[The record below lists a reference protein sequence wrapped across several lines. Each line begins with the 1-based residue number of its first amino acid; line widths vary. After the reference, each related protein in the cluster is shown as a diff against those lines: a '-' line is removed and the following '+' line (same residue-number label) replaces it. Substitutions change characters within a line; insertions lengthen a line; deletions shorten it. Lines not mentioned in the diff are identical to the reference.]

1 MIYILLI
8 IILVS
13 ILYYKYND
21 ITNKYLVENFGNFSL
36 LANKGLSLEVPLF
49 KEYTIGSS
57 ELDTPYFHFANAIEY
72 ISQEKIGNKL
82 TNGTLENLE
91 LLNNNQIDFALC
103 QENILYEYALGLN
116 EYKSKKTNIE
126 FVCSLYDELYM
137 MIVPKSSKINKISD
151 LKKEENY
158 IIGTTN
164 DSELKMLQKIC
175 ELFKIK
181 LVKAELNVPLK
192 SEPNVLYYITEDINT
207 NFNMLLNE
215 KIDALFY
222 ISGPKLSYLVNISQL
237 FPIKFLSFDENPIK
251 IFNQLNGNIL
261 KKRNIKT
268 QENII
273 ENIDTTDVSTLSTRC
288 MLVCRKGLK
297 KEIVYNLTKNI
308 YENLEYFKNIM
319 DTQSDSFNTTVN
331 LENTISQDFN
341 YIDTNN
347 GSYLN
352 KFKPLEM
359 FYVNKNINY
368 HEGSY
373 KYYKEKRFININNNT
388 NCDFNKDTNECNL
401 LPQLNKKNYYWKY
414 KKIPGLETEFKW

>member
-13 ILYYKYND
+13 ILYYKYNE
-21 ITNKYLVENFGNFSL
+21 ITNKYLVEEFGNYSL
-36 LANKGLSLEVPLF
+36 LANKGILLEVPLF

-57 ELDTPYFHFANAIEY
+57 EIDTPYFHFANGIDY
-72 ISQEKIGNKL
+72 ISEEKIGNKL
-82 TNGTLENLE
+82 TKGTLENLE

-116 EYKSKKTNIE
+116 EYKTKKPNIQ
-126 FVCSLYDELYM
+126 FICSLYDELYM
-137 MIVPKSSKINKISD
+137 MIVPKSSNINSIND
-151 LKKEENY
+151 LKKGNY
-158 IIGTTN
+158 VIGTNN

-181 LVKAELNVPLK
+181 LVKAGLNTELKN
-192 SEPNVLYYITEDINT
+192 EPDVLYYINEDMNT
-207 NFNMLLNE
+207 NFNMLLNN

-222 ISGPKLSYLVNISQL
+222 ISGPKLSYVVNISQL
-237 FPIKFLSFDENPIK
+237 LPIKFLSFDETPIK

-268 QENII
+268 QDNII
-273 ENIDTTDVSTLSTRC
+273 ENIDTKDVQTLSTRC

-297 KEIVYNLTKNI
+297 KELVYKVTKNI
-308 YENLEYFKNIM
+308 YDNLEYFKNLM
-319 DTQSDSFNTTVN
+319 DTQSDSFKISTEIQDNGTNTY
-331 LENTISQDFN
+331 N
-341 YIDTNN
+341 YIDTND

-359 FYVNKNINY
+359 FYVNKNIDY

-373 KYYKEKRFININNNT
+373 EYYKEKSFINIDNNT
-388 NCDFNKDTNECNL
+388 NCDFQGDKNTCNL
-401 LPQLNKKNYYWKY
+401 LPHLNKKNYYWKY